1 MKLLYDENLSPKLV
15 LRLADLFPESTHV
28 RNIGLASA
36 ADPAVWEYAAMNGFV
51 IISKDEDFHH
61 LSFLR
66 GAPPKVIGIQTG
78 NALTGLIADLIRGR
92 SGEIKAFEEDAHAA
106 FLALP

>member
-15 LRLADLFPESTHV
+15 LRLADLFSESTHV
-28 RNIGLASA
+28 RDIGLARA
-36 ADPAVWEYAAMNGFV
+36 ADPAVWDHAAENDFV

-78 NALTGLIADLIRGR
+78 NASTGLIADLIRGR
-92 SGEIKAFEEDAHAA
+92 IAEINAFEKDAYAA
-106 FLALP
+106 FLVLP